1 MNNKAKSI
9 AVVFAISALFGCGA
23 DESNSEQSAPLP
35 SNPVTPAPELSS
47 LTISVRDANSQTGI
61 DSASVG
67 IGSIYKQTNLQ
78 GEAVYQLAEGVYSIS
93 VNKSGYDEAES
104 MVAITGDDS
113 SIFIDLEGDVAL
125 PAPEEMFVFHSEND
139 DSFYMEYWGDTW
151 GSGAVVTDIN
161 DDPDYQKVLEIASGT
176 NWGNGAAIAWG
187 NEQVN
192 AINTSTYTHAQ
203 FKLKTSTFESVEVN
217 VQGFGIPDFSSAYA
231 ISSGVPIGN
240 GWLQF
245 EVPIPQ
251 TYDLSWF
258 GLVFTSGQPS
268 SVLLSD
274 VSFITKEV
282 TVSQPHEAAP
292 VPAVNDNEVFSIF
305 SDSLT
310 EDKFVSLWNEN
321 WWNAPFYSQGSIAGD
336 NYSRYEILGAGAEG
350 GVVGIQYGIEY
361 GSVDVSNHNTWNL
374 DLYVEPGI
382 QKIELQLVSTDGSAK
397 YVIDNPSAEQWL
409 SLQIPFLDMTVN
421 PNAALNTAQLQM
433 AGIQLWG
440 EAGKAIFVDNFYFS
454 GEANSYNVDV
464 LVKDNLG
471 AVLANAEVSVGID
484 GEHDE
489 AYKVT
494 TNASGIATL
503 NLAEGVQKVKATSS
517 AFGIAQKFTTVNG
530 PGGSLELTLLPLNP
544 APSVAAPVPSVASD
558 DVISLFSDGLTSP
571 HWITYWSDPWWNP
584 PTHSDIT
591 IDGNLT
597 AKFQITPDGTAGGVT
612 GIQYGV
618 ETPVDASQMTGL
630 RFDFYATTGVSKAQF
645 QLLSQSGPLIFDMNS
660 VQHDQWVSVE
670 LDFAALGADGNYDK
684 SVMTQ
689 LGMALWGTT
698 SDSVYLDNIY
708 FY

>member
-1 MNNKAKSI
+1 MNNKAKSL
-9 AVVFAISALFGCGA
+9 AVVFAMSTLFGCGSE
-23 DESNSEQSAPLP
+23 DSESVENAPLP
-35 SNPVTPAPELSS
+35 STPAAPTPELSS
-47 LTISVRDANSQTGI
+47 LTISILDANSQTGI
-61 DSASVG
+61 ASASIG

-78 GEAVYQLAEGVYSIS
+78 GEAVYQLEDGVYSIS
-93 VNKSGYDEAES
+93 VNKTGYEEAES
-104 MVAITGDDS
+104 MVSITGDDS
-113 SIFIDLEGDVAL
+113 SIVIDLEGDSAL
-125 PAPEEMFVFHSEND
+125 PAPEEMYIFHSEND
-139 DSFYMEYWGDTW
+139 DSYYMEYWGDTW
-151 GSGAVVTDIN
+151 GSGAVVSDIN
-161 DDPDYQKVLEIASGT
+161 DDPDYGKVLEIGSGT

-203 FKLKTSTFESVEVN
+203 FKLKTSTFENVEVN
-217 VQGFGIPDFSSAYA
+217 VQGFGIPDFSSGYA

-258 GLVFTSGQPS
+258 GLVFTSEQPS
-268 SVLLSD
+268 TVLLSD
-274 VSFITKEV
+274 VSFITKEL

-292 VPAVNDNEVFSIF
+292 TPALNDNEVFSIF

-321 WWNAPFYSQGSIAGD
+321 WWNAPFHSMGSIEGD

-382 QKIELQLVSTDGSAK
+382 SKIELQLVSTDGSAK
-397 YVIDNPSAEQWL
+397 YVIENPSAEQWL
-409 SLQIPFLDMTVN
+409 SLQIPFLDMIVN

-454 GEANSYNVDV
+454 GESESHSLSVS
-464 LVKDNLG
+464 VKDNQG
-471 AVLANAEVSVGID
+471 SALANAQVFVGVD

-489 AYKVT
+489 AYRVT

-503 NLAEGVQKVKATSS
+503 NLSEGLQKVKAT
-517 AFGIAQKFTTVNG
+517 ANGFGIAQAYTTVNG
-530 PGGSLELTLLPLNP
+530 AGASLDLTLTALNSG
-544 APSVAAPVPSVASD
+544 PSVAAPVPSVSSE
-558 DVISLFSDGLTSP
+558 DVISLFSDDLTSP

-591 IDGNLT
+591 IAGNLT

-618 ETPVDASQMTGL
+618 ENPVDASQMTGL
-630 RFDFYATTGVSKAQF
+630 RFDFYATSGVTKAQF
-645 QLLSQSGPLIFDMNS
+645 QLLSQSGPLIYDMNS

-670 LDFAALGADGNYDK
+670 LEFAALGADGSYDK